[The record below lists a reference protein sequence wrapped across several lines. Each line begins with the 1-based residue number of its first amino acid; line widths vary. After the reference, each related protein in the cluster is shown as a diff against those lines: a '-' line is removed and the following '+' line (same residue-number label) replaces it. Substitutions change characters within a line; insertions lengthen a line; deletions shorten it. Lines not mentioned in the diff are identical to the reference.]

1 MLFPPFGGEG
11 LGSRDLGSV
20 HLLLKKIQITN
31 CNTIAARF
39 YIAAQIYDSDCI
51 GDSSIDI

>member
-1 MLFPPFGGEG
+1 M
-11 LGSRDLGSV
+11 GSRDLGSV